1 MFPVGGVD
9 HPPSASAAL
18 SSDARRVPRWMRA
31 LLGAA
36 FALALWLSPAA
47 TFAGAVPPDARDGSL
62 VFGFTVTELALAV
75 AVGAGVGAAGAVASS
90 NIIAG
95 ASVGFGALAAIYVA
109 HLAVEAAVVGGAY
122 YWSPW
127 WPGGSEPE
135 APASRTT
142 AIRDAD

>member
-1 MFPVGGVD
+1 MFPFGD
-9 HPPSASAAL
+9 ADPPSTSAAIRL
-18 SSDARRVPRWMRA
+18 DALRVPHWTRA

-36 FALALWLSPAA
+36 FALALWSSPVA
-47 TFAGAVPPDARDGSL
+47 TFAGEVPPDARDGSL

-75 AVGAGVGAAGAVASS
+75 VVGAGIGAAGAVASG
-90 NIIAG
+90 NVIAG

-127 WPGGSEPE
+127 WPRGSEPE
-135 APASRTT
+135 SPTSRTT